1 MNKEGGH
8 FFLLFFLLFFF
19 LLSSRKF
26 ETATFAKTM
35 RNSGWIE
42 KNPPG

>member
-1 MNKEGGH
+1 MNKEGGGIFSSC
-8 FFLLFFLLFFF
+8 FFFFF

-35 RNSGWIE
+35 KNSGWIE

>member
-1 MNKEGGH
+1 MNKEGGA
-8 FFLLFFLLFFF
+8 FFPPVFSFFF
-19 LLSSRKF
+19 PPSSRKF

>member
-8 FFLLFFLLFFF
+8 FFLLFFLFFF
-19 LLSSRKF
+19 LPSSRKS